1 MMSEYDL
8 SQSKIKYDIYVT
20 AAACSY
26 RGCTLAVGTSDSL
39 VLLYQIGKR
48 GFGDVPEDEQA
59 EEDYRRNRAE
69 IVMPSRGDAGEGFGY
84 ASRTG
89 GA

>member
-1 MMSEYDL
+1 MSEYDL
-8 SQSKIKYDIYVT
+8 SQSKIKYDIYVR
-20 AAACSY
+20 AAAFSY
-26 RGCTLAVGTSDSL
+26 RGCSLAVGTSDSL
-39 VLLYQIGKR
+39 VLLYQIRKR
-48 GFGDVPEDEQA
+48 GFGDGPEDEQA
-59 EEDYRRNRAE
+59 EEDYRRDRIG

>member
-48 GFGDVPEDEQA
+48 GFGDVPEDEQE
-59 EEDYRRNRAE
+59 EEDYRSHRNR
-69 IVMPSRGDAGEGFGY
+69 IVMHSRSDAGEGFGY
-84 ASRTG
+84 ASWIG
-89 GA
+89 GE